1 MIGTDLTQRCG
12 HPSPRGIP
20 IAFSRRRPFKQGHP
34 IGLGFARRLGQCCR
48 QLLKQRMVRAHRH
61 PLISGHEVS
70 HDKGDHTH
78 NRWHADFNSRR
89 ARPIPQISQHGLP
102 WSSLRSLHWCSGA
115 SPTPIPLSE
124 HLEEDSVSRRR
135 SRSGIGR
142 SMSKLEYLPPLI
154 LLACAA
160 ALYLGSREGFDAVI
174 PEVPEESL
182 PAILFRG
189 HCMERSDQIYQ
200 NEIAIHRKTEKI
212 VGYGRFRDDMHGK
225 GLTRI
230 TTERLE
236 REEQCK
242 QS

>member
-1 MIGTDLTQRCG
+1 
-12 HPSPRGIP
+12 
-20 IAFSRRRPFKQGHP
+20 
-34 IGLGFARRLGQCCR
+34 
-48 QLLKQRMVRAHRH
+48 MVRAHRH

-78 NRWHADFNSRR
+78 NRCHADFNSRR

-135 SRSGIGR
+135 SRSGFGR

-182 PAILFRG
+182 PAIFFHG

-200 NEIAIHRKTEKI
+200 NEIAIHRKLRRLLVTGDFE
-212 VGYGRFRDDMHGK
+212 
-225 GLTRI
+225 
-230 TTERLE
+230 TTFMERG
-236 REEQCK
+236 
-242 QS
+242 

>member
-1 MIGTDLTQRCG
+1 
-12 HPSPRGIP
+12 
-20 IAFSRRRPFKQGHP
+20 
-34 IGLGFARRLGQCCR
+34 
-48 QLLKQRMVRAHRH
+48 
-61 PLISGHEVS
+61 
-70 HDKGDHTH
+70 
-78 NRWHADFNSRR
+78 
-89 ARPIPQISQHGLP
+89 
-102 WSSLRSLHWCSGA
+102 
-115 SPTPIPLSE
+115 
-124 HLEEDSVSRRR
+124 
-135 SRSGIGR
+135 
-142 SMSKLEYLPPLI
+142 MSKLEYLPPLI

-174 PEVPEESL
+174 PEVPEESM
-182 PAILFRG
+182 PAIFFHG

>member
-1 MIGTDLTQRCG
+1 MDCRGLRFDHCTGALGRRQRLSLSLSTKKKTASADGAHDL
-12 HPSPRGIP
+12 
-20 IAFSRRRPFKQGHP
+20 
-34 IGLGFARRLGQCCR
+34 
-48 QLLKQRMVRAHRH
+48 
-61 PLISGHEVS
+61 
-70 HDKGDHTH
+70 
-78 NRWHADFNSRR
+78 
-89 ARPIPQISQHGLP
+89 
-102 WSSLRSLHWCSGA
+102 
-115 SPTPIPLSE
+115 
-124 HLEEDSVSRRR
+124 
-135 SRSGIGR
+135 
-142 SMSKLEYLPPLI
+142 LI

-182 PAILFRG
+182 PAIFFHG

-212 VGYGRFRDDMHGK
+212 VGYGRFRDDIHGK